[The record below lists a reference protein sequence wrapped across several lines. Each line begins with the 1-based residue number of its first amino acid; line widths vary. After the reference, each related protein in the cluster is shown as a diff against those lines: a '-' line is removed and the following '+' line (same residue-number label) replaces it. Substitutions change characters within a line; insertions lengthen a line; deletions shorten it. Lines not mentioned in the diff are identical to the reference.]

1 MTLSF
6 HCPSR
11 GGTKA
16 PLRFF
21 SFFGMLAQSLLFGEL
36 SKNMIPTYAF
46 STSTTIKTGAEAVN
60 YTLLSTSTD
69 YHIIGVRMQQ
79 EKDLSETIVKCV
91 YNGKTIVAGHNYAKD
106 YPLDLLMLDCNGDMT
121 LTKTGADEAFV
132 TVTYLL
138 DSQIPVEATTTSATT
153 TSATN
158 TPQYINGFSYG
169 DMVIAF
175 FLLVLVAN
183 QFFGGIL
190 NRLLGI
196 KQKPNYKIRL

>member
-1 MTLSF
+1 
-6 HCPSR
+6 
-11 GGTKA
+11 
-16 PLRFF
+16 
-21 SFFGMLAQSLLFGEL
+21 MLAQSLLFGEL